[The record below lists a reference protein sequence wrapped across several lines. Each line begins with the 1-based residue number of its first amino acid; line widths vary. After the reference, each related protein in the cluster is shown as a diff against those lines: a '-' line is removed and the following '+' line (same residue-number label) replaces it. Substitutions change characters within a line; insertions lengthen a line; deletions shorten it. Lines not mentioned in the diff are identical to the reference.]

1 MGGSK
6 GFETSGLF
14 ITDFFCLQFFIKHI
28 NMIIFIMTRS
38 NIPVDKIIN
47 KRELKEIEL
56 ELVFELELVLE
67 FELEFEL
74 ELELELEFEL
84 ES

>member
-28 NMIIFIMTRS
+28 KMIIIIMIRS
-38 NIPVDKIIN
+38 NITEDKIIN
-47 KRELKEIEL
+47 KGEIKKI
-56 ELVFELELVLE
+56 
-67 FELEFEL
+67 EL
-74 ELELELEFEL
+74 ELEL
-84 ES
+84 